1 MAKFVDYS
9 AQDGIA
15 VVTLNAPPANTVS
28 YDLLRDLDDA
38 VLQARLDEKVY
49 CIVLRGQGDK
59 FFCGGADINMLK
71 SKSPQFLYYFC
82 LLLHETIRRLE
93 VTPKIFIAAL
103 NGHALGGGLEI
114 ALGCDFRLAKR
125 GSFKIGLPEVN
136 LGQGPGGGGTQRLP
150 RIVGYA
156 RALEMMTT
164 ARVLSPDEALAVG
177 LVHHTYEADTF
188 WDEVMNFARE
198 FCPPNKAPLA
208 IGKVKLA
215 ARASLETS
223 IAEGLLIEHET
234 LQPLYDSKDFKEGLD
249 AFLNRRQAIYKGV

>member
-9 AQDGIA
+9 AKDGIA
-15 VVTLNAPPANTVS
+15 VVELNAPPANACS

-38 VLQARLDEKVY
+38 ILQARLDEKVH
-49 CIVLRGQGDK
+49 CIVIRGKGEK
-59 FFCGGADINMLK
+59 FFCGGADIRMLK
-71 SKSPQFLYYFC
+71 EKSPEFLYYFC
-82 LLLHETIRRLE
+82 LLLHETIRRFE
-93 VTPKIFIAAL
+93 VTPKIVIAAL

-125 GSFKIGLPEVN
+125 GDFKIGLPEVN

-150 RIVGYA
+150 RLIGYA
-156 RALEMMTT
+156 RALELMTT
-164 ARVLSPDEALAVG
+164 ARVLSVDEALAIG
-177 LVHHTYEADTF
+177 LVHHAYDASTF
-188 WDEVMNFARE
+188 WDDVMAFARQ
-198 FCPPNKAPLA
+198 FCPPQKPPLA

-223 IAEGLLIEHET
+223 IAEGLLIEHEA

-249 AFLNRRQAIYKGV
+249 AFLNRRQAIYKGI